1 MKTLKNMTGLKKFC
15 LGMALAGGL
24 MLNTGCEE
32 LRLINDLVRA
42 IPVSDGGLFDGV
54 MPDIDFGGG
63 PTTGDELFGD
73 DDGYFDDDYYGDD
86 GSFDDGFGGD
96 FFDW

>member
-15 LGMALAGGL
+15 LGLALAGGL

-54 MPDIDFGGG
+54 MPDLDFGGG

-73 DDGYFDDDYYGDD
+73 DDGGYFDDGYYGDD
-86 GSFDDGFGGD
+86 DYSDD